1 MIGEPPL
8 KTPYDQLRLNIV
20 LVVISE
26 FLTSNVG
33 ASGTVAA
40 TTRYASEYTDSPI
53 ELTAVHKKL
62 NDLPASEPFVAS
74 CL

>member
-20 LVVISE
+20 FVVIL
-26 FLTSNVG
+26 FLTSIVG